1 MTTTMTAKTI
11 TRLFFLLT
19 IAFASAVQAFVVH
32 PATGNINTRGTQPLT
47 AKNAFQEFSTVTP
60 RQSVRKA
67 THLQMGYQLPPSRDP
82 KGPFEQIQAILPS
95 VGFVVLVGLFF
106 ASPLG
111 GIFFAITNSL
121 FVLAFLTP
129 FILFA
134 GFQIWSALYTIEAP
148 CPSCGQIPV
157 RALKNGEPTVC
168 LNCGAFSRSNEAG
181 DGLELC
187 NNPYDM
193 MNEGGGSGSLF
204 DSLFGGNGVSNFD
217 AMGSSS
223 DGGRKEEQTKKTR
236 KQGTIID
243 VEVERD

>member
-1 MTTTMTAKTI
+1 MMTAKTI
-11 TRLFFLLT
+11 TRLIFLLT
-19 IAFASAVQAFVVH
+19 VAFASAVQAFVIH

-47 AKNAFQEFSTVTP
+47 AKNAFQESSTVTP

-121 FVLAFLTP
+121 FVLVFLTP

-148 CPSCGQIPV
+148 CPSCGQIPI

-204 DSLFGGNGVSNFD
+204 DSLFGGNGVSDFD
-217 AMGSSS
+217 VMGSSS

-236 KQGTIID
+236 KQATIID